1 MESKK
6 RAKVILI
13 VTACLILIGLIYFI
27 VAAML
32 NARERIVVDSV
43 PKDLTLKMDGKKVK
57 SVGAIGVQPG
67 TYTLEGSRTGFATK
81 KVTVTVKEG
90 ETKNVSMFL
99 DPNSATGDDWL
110 SDEKNTD
117 QIVKREAKKGQ
128 EHDEATQKAIKSNAL
143 ITELPY
149 IGPGYSWRIDYG
161 AALPG
166 AKFPDQP
173 TIYISGK
180 TQDDRESA
188 LIWLRS
194 GGYNPDN
201 MNIVQ
206 QDMPQSQ

>member
-1 MESKK
+1 M
-6 RAKVILI
+6 I

-27 VAAML
+27 VAAIV
-32 NARERIVVDSV
+32 NGREQIVVDSV

-67 TYTLEGSRTGFATK
+67 TYTFEGSRTGFATK
-81 KVTVTVKEG
+81 KVTVTVKAG
-90 ETKNVSMFL
+90 ETKNVTMFL
-99 DPNSATGDDWL
+99 NPNSKTGEDWL

-117 QIVKREAKKGQ
+117 QIVKREAEKGR
-128 EHDEATQKAIKSNAL
+128 EHNEAAQKAIQSNGL

-149 IGPGYSWRIDYG
+149 IGPGFSWRIDYG
-161 AALPG
+161 AALPD

-173 TIYISGK
+173 TIYVSGK
-180 TQDDRESA
+180 TQADRESA
-188 LIWLRS
+188 LTWLRS

-206 QDMPQSQ
+206 QDMPKD

>member
-1 MESKK
+1 MDPKGRK
-6 RAKVILI
+6 LILI
-13 VTACLILIGLIYFI
+13 VIASIILIGLIYFI
-27 VAAML
+27 VSAML
-32 NARERIVVDSV
+32 HSRERIVVDSV
-43 PKDLTLKMDGKKVK
+43 PQDLTLKMDGKKVK

-81 KVTVTVKEG
+81 KVTVTVKAG
-90 ETKNVSMFL
+90 ETKNVTMYL
-99 DPNSATGDDWL
+99 DPNSKAGEDWL
-110 SDEKNTD
+110 GDEKNLN
-117 QIVKREAKKGQ
+117 QIVKREGEKGR
-128 EHDEATQKAIKSNAL
+128 EHDEAVDKAIRSNGL
-143 ITELPY
+143 IKELPY

-161 AALPG
+161 PALAD

-194 GGYNPDN
+194 GGYHPEN

-206 QDMPQSQ
+206 QDMPKD